1 MVFVIFLF
9 LFYRSVWIVIDFEK
23 YKFAKNDVI
32 YDIETYP
39 NVYTFTY
46 YSVLN
51 GEMNTFEISNY
62 RNDTEEFLEYLRN
75 VKRNNL
81 RLVGFNNLGFD
92 YPVIHWILEKARVA
106 KQDGKQLKVTANQIY
121 KYAMKVIDS
130 KKGDGFGISVKAEDI
145 ILPQLDLYKIN
156 HFDNRAKATSLKLLE
171 FNMRSKN
178 IEDLP
183 FEVGSTLSKSE
194 IDTLVKYN
202 KHDVKETYKF
212 YLHCLDA
219 ILFREDLSVK
229 YGFDCTNL
237 NDTKIGEQFF
247 MRKIEAETPTAFY
260 EINEYGKR
268 IVKQTKRDSIN
279 IKECIFPYIRF
290 KRPEFQALLE
300 WLKSQTITET
310 KGVFNDIEEHL
321 LGDLSK
327 YVEFKTKRIGF
338 KNKLKVN
345 NKGVQQNDFDLD
357 DIEHRNELERLKE
370 DFLSL
375 HPKAVFEE
383 KQKTKTQNRVSV
395 NAIYNVIENVHVII
409 DGFRLDIGT
418 GGIHG
423 SIRGQVHTDDNY
435 TIVDYDVASYYP
447 NMAIANRVYPEHL
460 NERFCDSY
468 EDFYKERGNYAKGT
482 GENLAIKL
490 GLNATYG
497 NSNNQFSPFY
507 DPKYTMTI
515 TIGGQLSLCMLIEKL
530 IDECDIKMIQAN
542 TDGITFKCHN
552 DNLETMRDIISRWE
566 RVTNLT
572 MEENQ
577 YQSMYLRDVNNYIAI
592 YKEGGKLKSKG
603 AYEYKDLAWHKN
615 MSALV
620 IPMAVDYEI
629 TGKGCAKDFILNHK
643 NEFDFMLRAKVPRS
657 SKLITVDENGIET
670 QQQNIC
676 RYYPCKDGE
685 KLIKLMPDSIG
696 GWKQLGID
704 TEWKIKVCNDMDNF
718 QWDIDYDYYIKEV
731 NKLLEPFKEEVYK
744 YE

>member
-1 MVFVIFLF
+1 M
-9 LFYRSVWIVIDFEK
+9 IDFEK

-46 YSVLN
+46 YSVLD

-62 RNDTEEFLEYLRN
+62 GNDTEEFLEYLRN

-92 YPVIHWILEKARVA
+92 YPVIHYILERAVKA
-106 KQDGKQLKVTANQIY
+106 KSDGGSLKITANQIY

-130 KKGDGFGISVKAEDI
+130 KKNGEFGISVKVEDI

-183 FEVGSTLSKSE
+183 FEVGSTLSKNE
-194 IDTLVKYN
+194 IETLVKYN

-212 YLHCLDA
+212 YIECLDS
-219 ILFREDLSVK
+219 ILFREELSVK

-260 EINEYGKR
+260 TVDEYGRRKM
-268 IVKQTKRDSIN
+268 KQTKRESIA
-279 IKECIFPYIRF
+279 IKDCIFPYIRF
-290 KRPEFQALLE
+290 KRPEFKALLE
-300 WLKSQTITET
+300 WLQGQVITET

-321 LGDLSK
+321 LGDLAK
-327 YVEFKTKRIGF
+327 YVEFKTKKLGF
-338 KNKLKVN
+338 KNRHKVN
-345 NKGVQQNDFDLD
+345 GKGVMQNDFDLD
-357 DIEHRNELERLKE
+357 DWQQLNELQQLKDEFLKE
-370 DFLSL
+370 
-375 HPKAVFEE
+375 HPKGWFEE
-383 KQKTKTQNRVSV
+383 KQKTKNQNRVSV
-395 NAIYNVIENVHVII
+395 NAFYNVAENIHVMI

-423 SIRGQVHTDDNY
+423 SVQGQVHSDSDTTLIDA
-435 TIVDYDVASYYP
+435 DVKSFYP

-460 NERFCDSY
+460 NESFCDSY

-530 IDECDIKMIQAN
+530 IDDCDINLLQVN
-542 TDGITFKCHN
+542 TDGFTFKVKN
-552 DNLETMRDIISRWE
+552 DEIDNVRHIIRRWE
-566 RVTNLT
+566 KVTLLE
-572 MEENQ
+572 MEECQ
-577 YQSMYLRDVNNYIAI
+577 YSSMFIRDVNSYIAV
-592 YKEGGKLKSKG
+592 YSETGKLKAKG

-620 IPMAVDYEI
+620 IPMAVEHEVM
-629 TGKGCAKDFILNHK
+629 GKGSAKEFILNHK

-657 SKLITVDENGIET
+657 SKLITVDDNGVET

-685 KLIKLMPDSIG
+685 KLVKLMPDG
-696 GWKQLGID
+696 NNGWKQLGID

>member
-1 MVFVIFLF
+1 M
-9 LFYRSVWIVIDFEK
+9 IDFEK

-46 YSVLN
+46 YSVLD

-260 EINEYGKR
+260 VVDEYGRRKM
-268 IVKQTKRDSIN
+268 KQTKRESIA
-279 IKECIFPYIRF
+279 IKDCIFPYIRF
-290 KRPEFQALLE
+290 KRPEFKALLE
-300 WLKSQTITET
+300 WLQGQVITET

-321 LGDLSK
+321 LGDLAK
-327 YVEFKTKRIGF
+327 YVEFKTKKIGF
-338 KNKLKVN
+338 KNRHKVN
-345 NKGVQQNDFDLD
+345 GKGVMQNDFNLD
-357 DIEHRNELERLKE
+357 DWQQLNELQQLKDEFLKE
-370 DFLSL
+370 
-375 HPKAVFEE
+375 HPKGWFEE
-383 KQKTKTQNRVSV
+383 KQKTKNQNRVSV
-395 NAIYNVIENVHVII
+395 NAFYNVAENIHVMI

-423 SIRGQVHTDDNY
+423 SVQGQVHSDSDTTLIDA
-435 TIVDYDVASYYP
+435 DVKSFYP
-447 NMAIANRVYPEHL
+447 NMAISNRIYPLHLGDTFCKIYKDVYVQ
-460 NERFCDSY
+460 RQSF
-468 EDFYKERGNYAKGT
+468 GKGT
-482 GENLAIKL
+482 PENAVMKLA
-490 GLNATYG
+490 LNGVYG
-497 NSNNQFSPFY
+497 DSNNEFSPFY
-507 DPKYTMTI
+507 DSSYTMKI
-515 TIGGQLSLCMLIEKL
+515 TINGQLSLSLLVERFL
-530 IDECDIKMIQAN
+530 TIKGLSVIQAN
-542 TDGITFKCHN
+542 TDGITVKLPRDSEDRYMEICKQWE
-552 DNLETMRDIISRWE
+552 DDVLLQLEYAKYE
-566 RVTNLT
+566 
-572 MEENQ
+572 
-577 YQSMYLRDVNNYIAI
+577 SMYIQNVNNYVAK
-592 YKEGGKLKSKG
+592 YTNGDVKLKG
-603 AYEYKDLAWHKN
+603 AYVSDELGWHQN
-615 MSALV
+615 HSAKV
-620 IPMAVDYEI
+620 IQMAAASEMLEGVPVEE
-629 TGKGCAKDFILNHK
+629 FIRNHK
-643 NEFDFMLRAKVPRS
+643 NKYDFLLRTKVPRS
-657 SKLITVDENGIET
+657 SSLVLLIPLDDEGLEFEETKL
-670 QQQNIC
+670 QNIC

-685 KLIKLMPDSIG
+685 KLVKLMPDG
-696 GWKQLGID
+696 NNGWKQLGID

-731 NKLLEPFKEEVYK
+731 NKLLEPFKNVCYK
-744 YE
+744 D

>member
-1 MVFVIFLF
+1 MIN
-9 LFYRSVWIVIDFEK
+9 FEK
-23 YKFAKNDVI
+23 YKFAEKDVI

-46 YSVLN
+46 YSVST
-51 GEMNTFEISNY
+51 GELETFEISNF
-62 RNDTEEFLEYLRN
+62 RNDTEQFLAYLRN
-75 VKRNNL
+75 VKCNKL

-92 YPVIHWILEKARVA
+92 YPVIHYILERAVKA
-106 KQDGKQLKVTANQIY
+106 KSDGGSLKITANQIY

-130 KKGDGFGISVKAEDI
+130 KKNGEFGISVKAEDI

-156 HFDNRAKATSLKLLE
+156 HFDNRAKSTSLKLLE

-183 FEVGSTLSKSE
+183 FEVGSTLSKNE
-194 IDTLVKYN
+194 IETLVKYN

-212 YLHCLDA
+212 YIECLDS
-219 ILFREDLSVK
+219 ILFREELSVK

-260 EINEYGKR
+260 TTDEHGRRKM
-268 IVKQTKRDSIN
+268 KQTKRDSIN
-279 IKECIFPYIRF
+279 IAECIFPYIRF
-290 KRPEFQALLE
+290 KRPEFKALLN
-300 WLKSQTITET
+300 WLKCQVITET

-321 LGDLSK
+321 LGDLAN
-327 YVEFKTKRIGF
+327 YVEFKIKKVGF
-338 KNKLKVN
+338 KNKHKVN
-345 NKGVQQNDFDLD
+345 SKGVQQNDFDLD
-357 DIEHRNELERLKE
+357 DWEQSNELQQLKDEFLKE
-370 DFLSL
+370 
-375 HPKAVFEE
+375 HPKGWFEE
-383 KQKTKTQNRVSV
+383 KQKTKTQNRVQV
-395 NAIYNVIENVHVII
+395 NAFYKAVENIHVIV

-423 SIRGQVHTDDNY
+423 SVQGQVHSDDK
-435 TIVDYDVASYYP
+435 TSIIDADVKSFYP
-447 NMAIANRVYPEHL
+447 NMAISNRVYPEHL
-460 NERFCDSY
+460 NESFCDSY

-530 IDECDIKMIQAN
+530 LDDCDIKLLQVN
-542 TDGITFKCHN
+542 TDGFTFKVSN
-552 DNLETMRDIISRWE
+552 NNIENVRSIIKRWE
-566 RVTNLT
+566 KVTILE
-572 MEENQ
+572 MEECQ
-577 YQSMYLRDVNNYIAI
+577 YVSMFIRDVNSYIAV
-592 YKEGGKLKSKG
+592 YKENGKLKSKG

-620 IPMAVDYEI
+620 IPMAVEHEVM
-629 TGKGCAKDFILNHK
+629 GKGSAKDFILNHK
-643 NEFDFMLRAKVPRS
+643 DEFDFMLRAKVPRS
-657 SKLITVDENGIET
+657 SKLITVDDNGIET

-676 RYYPCKDGE
+676 RYYPCKVGE
-685 KLIKLMPDSIG
+685 KLIKLMPDG
-696 GWKQLGID
+696 NNGWKQLGID
-704 TEWKIKVCNDMDNF
+704 TDWKVKVCNNMDDF
-718 QWDIDYDYYIKEV
+718 QWDIDYDYYINEAS
-731 NKLLEPFKEEVYK
+731 KLLEPFKEEIYK
-744 YE
+744 

>member
-1 MVFVIFLF
+1 ML
-9 LFYRSVWIVIDFEK
+9 DFEK
-23 YKFAKNDVI
+23 YKFAKNDII

-39 NVYTFTY
+39 NVFTFAC
-46 YSVLN
+46 YSVLT
-51 GEMNTFEISNY
+51 GESNVFEISQY
-62 RNDTEEFLEYLRN
+62 RNDIDIFLEYLRD
-75 VKRNNL
+75 VKRNKL

-92 YPVIHWILEKARVA
+92 YPVIHWFLEKAVKA
-106 KQDGKQLKVTANQIY
+106 KTESKELKVTPKQIY
-121 KYAMKVIDS
+121 SYAQKVIDS
-130 KKGDGFGISVKAEDI
+130 KKNGQFGINVKADDI

-156 HFDNRAKATSLKLLE
+156 HFDNKAKATSLKLLE
-171 FNMRSKN
+171 FNMRSHN

-183 FEVGSTLSKSE
+183 YEVGSTLSKSE
-194 IDTLVKYN
+194 IDTLIQYN

-212 YLHCLDA
+212 YIHCLDA
-219 ILFREDLSVK
+219 ILFREDLSAK

-423 SIRGQVHTDDNY
+423 SIQGQVHTDDNY

>member
-1 MVFVIFLF
+1 M
-9 LFYRSVWIVIDFEK
+9 IDFEK

>member
-1 MVFVIFLF
+1 ML
-9 LFYRSVWIVIDFEK
+9 DFEK
-23 YKFAKNDVI
+23 YKFAKNDII

-39 NVYTFTY
+39 NVFTFAC
-46 YSVLN
+46 YSVLT
-51 GEMNTFEISNY
+51 GESNVFEISQY
-62 RNDTEEFLEYLRN
+62 RNDIDIFLEYLRD
-75 VKRNNL
+75 VKRNKL

-92 YPVIHWILEKARVA
+92 YPVIHWFLEKAVKA
-106 KQDGKQLKVTANQIY
+106 KTESKELKVTPKQIY
-121 KYAMKVIDS
+121 SYAKKVIDS
-130 KKGDGFGISVKAEDI
+130 KKNGQFGINVKADDI

-156 HFDNRAKATSLKLLE
+156 HFDNKAKATSLKLLE

-247 MRKIEAETPTAFY
+247 MRKIESDTPTAFY
-260 EINEYGKR
+260 TIDEYGRRKM
-268 IVKQTKRDSIN
+268 KQTKRESIA
-279 IKECIFPYIRF
+279 IKDCIFPYIRF
-290 KRPEFQALLE
+290 KRPEFKALLE
-300 WLKSQTITET
+300 WLQGQVITET

-321 LGDLSK
+321 LGDLAK
-327 YVEFKTKRIGF
+327 YVEFKTKKTGF
-338 KNKLKVN
+338 KNRHKVN
-345 NKGVQQNDFDLD
+345 GKGVMQNDFDLD
-357 DIEHRNELERLKE
+357 DWQQLNELQQLKDEFLKE
-370 DFLSL
+370 
-375 HPKAVFEE
+375 HPKGWFEE
-383 KQKTKTQNRVSV
+383 KQKTKNQNRVSV
-395 NAIYNVIENVHVII
+395 NAFYNVAENIHVMI

-423 SIRGQVHTDDNY
+423 SIQGQVHSDDGNL
-435 TIVDYDVASYYP
+435 IIDLDVSSYYP

-460 NERFCDSY
+460 NEKFCDSY

-530 IDECDIKMIQAN
+530 IDDCDVKMVQAN
-542 TDGITFKCHN
+542 TDGITFKCSN
-552 DNLETMRDIISRWE
+552 DKLDNMRDIVSRWE
-566 RVTNLT
+566 KATGLT

-577 YQSMYLRDVNNYIAI
+577 YQSMYLRDVNNYIAV
-592 YKEGGKLKSKG
+592 YKESGKLKSKG
-603 AYEYKDLAWHKN
+603 AYEYKDLAWYKN

-620 IPMAVDYEI
+620 IPMAVEHEVMR
-629 TGKGCAKDFILNHK
+629 KGSAKDFILNHK

-657 SKLITVDENGIET
+657 SKLITVDDNGVET

-685 KLIKLMPDSIG
+685 KLVKLMPNG
-696 GWKQLGID
+696 NNGWKQLGID

-731 NKLLEPFKEEVYK
+731 NKLLEPFKNVCYK
-744 YE
+744 D